1 MPTHSVT
8 IVTPTYQHER
18 FIAASIESVLSQTLE
33 DWELVVVDDG
43 STDATTNIVNGFS
56 DPRIKLIR
64 RTHGGLLKLGQ
75 SYFAALDASRAPLVA
90 VLEGDDAWPPDKLE
104 RQLGD
109 FEDPGV
115 VLSYG
120 AAALIDEFGC
130 RYAVA
135 GPKHGSPA
143 RENRPVGSIVGPLA
157 TTNFII
163 APTVVVRRSA
173 LDLIGGFRQPQGI
186 PYVDHPTWLRLAEL
200 GEFRYHGQVVGYW
213 RRHPAQYT
221 TTSVGGDQPDTA
233 YLREALSL
241 QLRVGS
247 VAETESRTAE
257 RAALNSYRRALLAGS
272 ARDVFQAGGR
282 LLGTRR
288 PRLIGAALLGMVMR
302 SVGGDLEWLARA
314 QGRVSWPSRR
324 HLRKHR

>member
-1 MPTHSVT
+1 MPTRSVM

-18 FIAASIESVLSQTLE
+18 FIAACIESVLSQTQK

-43 STDATTNIVNGFS
+43 STDATTDIVQGFV
-56 DPRIKLIR
+56 DPRIKLMR
-64 RTHGGLLKLGQ
+64 RTHGGLAKLGQ
-75 SYFAALDASRAPLVA
+75 SYGIALDASRAPLVA

-104 RQLGD
+104 RQLAD
-109 FEDPGV
+109 FEDSQV

-130 RYAVA
+130 RYAVVGA
-135 GPKHGSPA
+135 RHRSA
-143 RENRPVGSIVGPLA
+143 ERENRPVGSIVRPLA
-157 TTNFII
+157 MTNFII

-173 LDLIGGFRQPQGI
+173 LDLIGGFRQPPDI
-186 PYVDHPTWLRLAEL
+186 AFVDHPTWLRLAEL
-200 GEFRYHGQVVGYW
+200 GEFRYHPQVVGYW

-221 TTSVGGDQPDTA
+221 TASVGGRPPDGA
-233 YLREALSL
+233 YLREALSRHS
-241 QLRVGS
+241 RVSS
-247 VAETESRTAE
+247 VAKMRRRSHE
-257 RAALNSYRRALLAGS
+257 REALNTYRRTLLAGS
-272 ARDVFQAGGR
+272 AHDVFRAGAG

-288 PRLIGAALLGMVMR
+288 PRLVGAALLGMLMW

-324 HLRKHR
+324 HLRQHQ

>member
-1 MPTHSVT
+1 MPTHTVT

-18 FIAASIESVLSQTLE
+18 FIAACIESVLAQTRN
-33 DWELVVVDDG
+33 DWELVIVDDG
-43 STDATTNIVNGFS
+43 STDATTDIVQGFS

-64 RTHGGLLKLGQ
+64 RTHGGLAKLGQ
-75 SYFAALDASRAPLVA
+75 SYDVALDASRSPLVA
-90 VLEGDDAWPPDKLE
+90 VLEGDDTWPPDKLE

-135 GPKHGSPA
+135 DPKQSSA
-143 RENRPVGSIVGPLA
+143 ERENRPVGSVVGPLA
-157 TTNFII
+157 TTNFIV
-163 APTVVVRRSA
+163 APTVVLRRSA
-173 LDLIGGFRQPQGI
+173 LDLIGGFRQPRGI

-200 GEFRYHGQVVGYW
+200 GEFRYHPQVVGYW

-221 TTSVGGDQPDTA
+221 TTSVGGRQPDMA
-233 YLREALSL
+233 YLREALSR
-241 QLRVGS
+241 QSSVGS
-247 VAETESRTAE
+247 VAETERRSHE
-257 RAALNSYRRALLAGS
+257 REALNSYRRALLAGS
-272 ARDVFQAGGR
+272 LPDVLHSGARLVGSG
-282 LLGTRR
+282 R
-288 PRLIGAALLGMVMR
+288 PRLVGAALLGMLVW

-324 HLRKHR
+324 HMRQHQ